1 VECTRVLVAD
11 DNGRYRSLLSRFV
24 SSQPDM
30 EVVGLATDGD
40 EAVRLASQLLP
51 DVVLMD
57 LCMPGIGGIEAT
69 RVLANTHREIRVV
82 ALTAHQSDDSES
94 RSVEA
99 GAAAFLRKTDVDVR
113 LLDLVRSFRAYGQD
127 DRGA

>member
-1 VECTRVLVAD
+1 VERTRVLVAD
-11 DNGRYRSLLSRFV
+11 DNGMYGSLLSRFV

-30 EVVGLATDGD
+30 EVIGLATDGD
-40 EAVRLASQLLP
+40 EALHLASQLHP

-57 LCMPGIGGIEAT
+57 VCMPGLGGIEAT
-69 RVLANTHREIRVV
+69 RILANTYREIRVV
-82 ALTAHQSDDSES
+82 ALTAHRSGDSES
-94 RSVEA
+94 RSTEA

-113 LLDLVRSFRAYGQD
+113 LLDLVRSFSAHGQD